1 MRIALSLPAKDA
13 SPWMELFAQA
23 LPEATLDRHEP
34 DRDADPRASRA
45 DYAVAA
51 YPSRTFFVEQPSPRA
66 VFTVSAGVG
75 HVLAMPRLPDGA
87 PVIRVEDAGMVSQM
101 VRYAM
106 TAAMRFTQRLDA
118 YRGQQEARVWRQHP
132 PRAPA
137 QVEAGVMGLGVIGGA
152 IARALAAQGF
162 NVRGYATHPK
172 SLTGV
177 RCHAGEDALADF
189 LAGLDVLVC
198 VLPATPSTEGLLD
211 RAAMSRL
218 AAGAHVVN
226 IGRGSLV
233 VDDDLVA
240 LIDEGRL
247 SRRDARRIPRRA
259 AAAVAPVLEP
269 AADHRHAA
277 RRGTHHPRRDRR
289 ADRGQDPALERGEP
303 VTGVV
308 HRTRGY

>member
-172 SLTGV
+172 SLPGV

-247 SRRDARRIPRRA
+247 SGATLDVFRDEPLPPSHPFWSRPQITVTPHVAGLTIPGET
-259 AAAVAPVLEP
+259 VAQI
-269 AADHRHAA
+269 AGKIR
-277 RRGTHHPRRDRR
+277 
-289 ADRGQDPALERGEP
+289 ALERGEP